1 MDAATA
7 GRVSTISIDVV
18 DTEDPGCVSRVDA
31 GIGEED
37 VEALPHRLEVG
48 SILVI
53 HDIWWIAEDRV
64 TVIRAAAVPVSIGLP
79 IRTEVEATII
89 RIAKDSIR
97 TGEIFSVR
105 MNRFTE
111 GSSPPGAAIALSEF
125 ELVTHQ
131 LSDGTCPLIPDRG

>member
-1 MDAATA
+1 MSSAMDAATA

-37 VEALPHRLEVG
+37 VEALPHRLEV
-48 SILVI
+48 I

-64 TVIRAAAVPVSIGLP
+64 TVIRAVAVPVSIGLP